1 MIAIGVRDTG
11 KGMSKEVLERVFSPF
26 STTKGKG
33 YGLAL
38 ALIRKAVEDWGGQ
51 VEIASREGQG
61 TQITLRLPPALAV
74 PGA

>member
-1 MIAIGVRDTG
+1 
-11 KGMSKEVLERVFSPF
+11 MSMDVLERVFSPF

-33 YGLAL
+33 YGLRL

-61 TQITLRLPPALAV
+61 TQITLLLPPALAA